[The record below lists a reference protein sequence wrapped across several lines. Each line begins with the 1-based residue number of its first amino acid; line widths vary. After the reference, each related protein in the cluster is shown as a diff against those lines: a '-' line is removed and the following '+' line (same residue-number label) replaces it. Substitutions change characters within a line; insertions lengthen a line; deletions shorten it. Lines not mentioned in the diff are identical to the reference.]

1 MGRIVGKD
9 VSEWREV
16 RGIGEADRKRFQALE
31 ARKGTTI
38 MSKWYQG
45 RVVQNYQQ
53 NNRYR
58 SWEGKT
64 EEERLANVLY
74 PHLSS
79 KDDQQT
85 MREIASSEGR
95 KAPRQSK
102 LLSNKERA
110 FVSPLGGT
118 VRSK

>member
-1 MGRIVGKD
+1 M
-9 VSEWREV
+9 
-16 RGIGEADRKRFQALE
+16 
-31 ARKGTTI
+31 T
-38 MSKWYQG
+38 KWHQ
-45 RVVQNYQQ
+45 RVAQTYQQ
-53 NNRYR
+53 QDRYKR
-58 SWEGKT
+58 WTGKT
-64 EEERLANVLY
+64 EEERIASVLFPTLA
-74 PHLSS
+74 S

>member
-1 MGRIVGKD
+1 
-9 VSEWREV
+9 
-16 RGIGEADRKRFQALE
+16 
-31 ARKGTTI
+31 

>member
-1 MGRIVGKD
+1 MTKWHQR
-9 VSEWREV
+9 VS
-16 RGIGEADRKRFQALE
+16 
-31 ARKGTTI
+31 
-38 MSKWYQG
+38 
-45 RVVQNYQQ
+45 QNYQQ

-102 LLSNKERA
+102 LLSNQERA

-118 VRSK
+118 ARSK